1 MLVRKVRIPDDGDE
15 WLRMRLALFPEHD
28 PSLIARELDECA
40 AGEEETTVFVAEKS
54 PGRLGGF
61 LELSLRSLAD
71 GCEARPIP
79 YIEAWYVDPEFRRSG
94 VGRALVVAAE
104 KWARQAG
111 YKEIASDCEIENEV
125 SRQAH
130 VNLGYQEAL
139 RLIHFRKSLENSV

>member
-1 MLVRKVRIPDDGDE
+1 MSVRKIRMPDDRDD
-15 WLRMRLALFPEHD
+15 WLRMRLVLFSEHD
-28 PSLIARELDECA
+28 PSLVEKELDECA
-40 AGEEETTVFVAEKS
+40 AGNEGTTVFVAEKG
-54 PGRLGGF
+54 PGRIGGF

-71 GCEARPIP
+71 GCETRPIP

-94 VGRALVVAAE
+94 VGRALVIAAE

-111 YKEIASDCEIENEV
+111 YKEIASDCKIENAV

-130 VNLGYQEAL
+130 VNLGYQETL